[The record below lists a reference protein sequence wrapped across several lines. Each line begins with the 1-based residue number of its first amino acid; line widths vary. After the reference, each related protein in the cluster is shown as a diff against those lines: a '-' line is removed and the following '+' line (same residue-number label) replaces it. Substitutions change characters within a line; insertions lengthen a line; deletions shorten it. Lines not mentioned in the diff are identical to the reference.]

1 MKRIFLLAAFVG
13 LLLLGWAAL
22 DDITTGNE
30 PSFVGEY
37 VILINSMPLLILIA
51 RQYMSLKQSS

>member
-1 MKRIFLLAAFVG
+1 MRKFLLIISFVVLI
-13 LLLLGWAAL
+13 LLDWAAL

-37 VILINSMPLLILIA
+37 AILIISVPLLILIA